1 MITAPINYLTT
12 KENLKELIDVG
23 IGKFYMGYMPKP
35 WYQKYGWEIS
45 TNKRYFPVIP
55 HIIDPKKAKELIS
68 FIHDNKREVFLALNE
83 LYYAKKQYS
92 LLFKIIDLFESLDID
107 AYIVS
112 DLALI
117 LEMRKKGVNKRI
129 NLSSCAGM
137 HNISA
142 LRFYQQLG
150 IKYFVLSQELS
161 VKEIIYFLENTSEDI
176 CFEIL
181 LIGEFCKFN
190 NAFCFTSHGFN
201 RENFCSTN
209 FNKYLISRED
219 NFIKESNP
227 NFYHINSWCG
237 LCIIPY
243 LVRFKKRITFKLP
256 FRSAS
261 SSTRGIEVMDL
272 AKKLSTLL
280 KKKKINLKQC
290 RAILGDSCE
299 KTACAYQLL

>member
-1 MITAPINYLTT
+1 M
-12 KENLKELIDVG
+12 
-23 IGKFYMGYMPKP
+23 
-35 WYQKYGWEIS
+35 
-45 TNKRYFPVIP
+45 
-55 HIIDPKKAKELIS
+55 
-68 FIHDNKREVFLALNE
+68 NE

-176 CFEIL
+176 
-181 LIGEFCKFN
+181 
-190 NAFCFTSHGFN
+190 
-201 RENFCSTN
+201 
-209 FNKYLISRED
+209 
-219 NFIKESNP
+219 
-227 NFYHINSWCG
+227 
-237 LCIIPY
+237 
-243 LVRFKKRITFKLP
+243 
-256 FRSAS
+256 
-261 SSTRGIEVMDL
+261 
-272 AKKLSTLL
+272 
-280 KKKKINLKQC
+280 
-290 RAILGDSCE
+290 
-299 KTACAYQLL
+299 